1 MRRETR
7 QALTPPPLHP
17 HTPASQLNPDV
28 KKDAFSEWED
38 AVIVRAHGTQ
48 GNRWAQIARLL
59 PGRTDNAVKNHWNST
74 LKRKYLK

>member
-1 MRRETR
+1 MGGARRAR
-7 QALTPPPLHP
+7 RRPPCPTLPLSP
-17 HTPASQLNPDV
+17 QLNPDV

-38 AVIVRAHGTQ
+38 AVIVRAHGVE